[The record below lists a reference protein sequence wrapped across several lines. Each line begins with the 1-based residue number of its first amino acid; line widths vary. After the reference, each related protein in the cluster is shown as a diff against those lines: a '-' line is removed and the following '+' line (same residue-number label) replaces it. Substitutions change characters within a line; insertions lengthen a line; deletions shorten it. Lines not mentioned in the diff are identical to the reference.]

1 MSRLHARPTLALL
14 AALLSLPSIAAAS
27 TPQEMLAALCRADGG
42 ARWRDVAYVVAD
54 ARLHGN
60 GLDGQQHDVTDLRDG
75 RQRSE
80 RRFAVFAEAGGIDAD
95 GAWRQDRSGQ
105 VHPLDSP
112 EAGRLAATDRWL
124 ARRGYCDT
132 AGPPATLVALPP
144 ASADGVAYDR
154 IDATPPH
161 GRTVTLWID
170 RAHHRLA
177 RTVMLRS
184 FQTVTERFDDY
195 RQVHG
200 LALPFR
206 IRTDVGDPAQADV
219 ETVTAYR
226 LPAALPAHALARPG
240 DAVTDAR
247 ILGGRASA
255 TVPLSISNTKL
266 LVNVRLDGQGPFP
279 MALDTGGHAILTP
292 ATARRLGLTAS
303 GAGRSFGAGSGSTAL
318 GYTRVARLQLGD
330 AEIDDQSF
338 LVMPMASV
346 LTDRGTQPPVAGLIG
361 LELFERFAVALDFA
375 RKRMTLQPFG
385 AAAPPGAT
393 AVPIRFTDDMPLVQ
407 ATLDGQPGLFG
418 IDTGNTGPLM
428 LFPRWAG
435 RHGLATYYMAG
446 MPTPEG
452 GVGGMFTA
460 HAAYIRSLR
469 IGGLD
474 IPADQPGFLTPPGT
488 GSTSNPSEAG
498 NLGLPVWRHFRI
510 GFDYRRERMYLAPR
524 PGFSLPQATASA
536 GLGAIKLDPAAFTVL
551 QVLPGGPAARAGL
564 KQGDR
569 IVAVDGTP
577 ASHLEALW
585 LVEHTA
591 HGRPGKHLHLA
602 CADGRR
608 IDLVL
613 GSNAAMEKALR
624 PSVH

>member
-1 MSRLHARPTLALL
+1 MPRLRTCPILALIALL
-14 AALLSLPSIAAAS
+14 ALPPITAAS
-27 TPQEMLAALCRADGG
+27 PQNELAALCRADGG
-42 ARWRDVAYVVAD
+42 ARWRDMAYLVAD
-54 ARLHGN
+54 ANLHSD
-60 GLDGQQHDVTDLRDG
+60 GLDGREHDVTDLRDG

-80 RRFAVFAEAGGIDAD
+80 RHFAVFAEAGGIDAN

-132 AGPPATLVALPP
+132 TGPAATLVALPP

-184 FQTVTERFDDY
+184 FQTVTVRYDDY

-206 IRTDVGDPAQADV
+206 IRTDVGDLAQADV

-226 LPAALPAHALARPG
+226 LPTALPAQALARPD
-240 DAVTDAR
+240 DAVADAR
-247 ILGGRASA
+247 ILDGKASA

-292 ATARRLGLTAS
+292 ATAKRLGLKAS

-318 GYTRVARLQLGD
+318 GYTQVARLRLGD

-346 LTDRGTQPPVAGLIG
+346 LTDRGAQPPVAGLIG
-361 LELFERFAVALDFA
+361 LELFERFAVTLDFA
-375 RKRMTLQPFG
+375 RKQMTLQPFG
-385 AAAPPGAT
+385 EAAPPPGAT

-435 RHGLATYYMAG
+435 RHGLAAYYMAG
-446 MPTPEG
+446 LPTPDG

-474 IPADQPGFLTPPGT
+474 VPADQTGFLTPPGT

-510 GFDYRRERMYLAPR
+510 GFDYRRGRMYLAPR
-524 PGFSLPQATASA
+524 PGFSLPQTTASA

-551 QVLPGGPAARAGL
+551 QVLPGGPAAKAGL
-564 KQGDR
+564 RKGDR

-577 ASHLEALW
+577 ASRLEALW

-591 HGRPGKHLHLA
+591 HGRPGTHLHLT

-613 GSNAAMEKALR
+613 GSNAVMEKALR

>member
-1 MSRLHARPTLALL
+1 MPRLRTCPILALL
-14 AALLSLPSIAAAS
+14 ALPSIAAAAP
-27 TPQEMLAALCRADGG
+27 PQDVLAALCRADGG
-42 ARWRDVAYVVAD
+42 AHWSHVAYLVAD
-54 ARLHGN
+54 ARLHSD
-60 GLDGQQHDVTDLRDG
+60 GLDGQEHDVTDPRDG
-75 RQRSE
+75 RQRSD
-80 RRFAVFAEAGGIDAD
+80 RRFAVFAEAGGIDAN

-132 AGPPATLVALPP
+132 AGPPATLAALPP

-170 RAHHRLA
+170 RSHHRLA

-184 FQTVTERFDDY
+184 FQTVTVRYDDY
-195 RQVHG
+195 RQVRG

-240 DAVTDAR
+240 DAVADAR
-247 ILGGRASA
+247 ILGGKASA
-255 TVPLSISNTKL
+255 EVPLSISNTHL
-266 LVNVRLDGQGPFP
+266 LVEVRLDGQGPFP

-292 ATARRLGLTAS
+292 ATARRLGLTVS
-303 GAGRSFGAGSGSTAL
+303 GAGRSFGAGGGSTAL
-318 GYTRVARLQLGD
+318 GYTRVARLRLGD
-330 AEIDDQSF
+330 AEIDGQSF
-338 LVMPMASV
+338 LVMPMSPT
-346 LTDRGTQPPVAGLIG
+346 LTDRGAQPPVAGLIG
-361 LELFERFAVALDFA
+361 LELFERFAVGLDFA
-375 RKRMTLQPFG
+375 RKRMTLQPFAG
-385 AAAPPGAT
+385 AAPPPGAA

-418 IDTGNTGPLM
+418 VDTGNTGPLM
-428 LFPRWAG
+428 LFPHWAD
-435 RHGLATYYMAG
+435 RHGLTAYYMAG

-452 GVGGMFTA
+452 GVGGTFTA

-474 IPADQPGFLTPPGT
+474 VPADQPGFLTPPGV

-498 NLGLPVWRHFRI
+498 NLGLPVWRHFRV
-510 GFDYRRERMYLAPR
+510 GFDYRRERMYLTPR
-524 PGFSLPQATASA
+524 PGFSLPQITASA
-536 GLGAIKLDPAAFTVL
+536 GFGAVKLDAAAFTVL
-551 QVLPGGPAARAGL
+551 QVLPGGPAAKAGL

-577 ASHLEALW
+577 ASRLEALW
-585 LVEHTA
+585 LVEHATL
-591 HGRPGKHLHLA
+591 GKPGTRLRLA

-624 PSVH
+624 PGAH